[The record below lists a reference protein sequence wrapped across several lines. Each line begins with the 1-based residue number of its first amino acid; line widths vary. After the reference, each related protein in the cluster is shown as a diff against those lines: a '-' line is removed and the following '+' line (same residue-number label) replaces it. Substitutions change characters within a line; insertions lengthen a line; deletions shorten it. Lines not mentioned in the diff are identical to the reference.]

1 MSRILIKNG
10 YVVTVN
16 GNRDVFSG
24 GAVVVENG
32 RIESVHSSAPLS
44 DSRKIST
51 R

>member
-16 GNRDVFSG
+16 GNRDVFPG
-24 GAVVVENG
+24 GAVVVANG
-32 RIESVHSSAPLS
+32 RIESVHSAAPV
-44 DSRKIST
+44 SRFAGF